1 MPIEEEVYYQPEFWG
16 EQPQIPQWEAIA
28 DTVIVE
34 EEERPRAFR
43 KPKFQEDMEE
53 GFI

>member
-16 EQPQIPQWEAIA
+16 EQPQIPQWEAVA
-28 DTVIVE
+28 DFVIVE
-34 EEERPRAFR
+34 EEQPKQYR
-43 KPKFQEDMEE
+43 KPKFQEDLEE